1 MKALPYLVVYTIP
14 VAVLV
19 SLFLGGWAYLA
30 TPVLIFVAIPVLDEL
45 LGKDDYNPTP
55 AEEQERKD
63 NIVYDL
69 IVRLW
74 VPVQLVLMAMI
85 FGIVASG
92 SLAVTEII
100 GLVVSTSLLT
110 VAGINV
116 AHELMHRK
124 SKSDR
129 ALAEVLMNS
138 VSYTHFCI
146 EHVHGHHRNI
156 ATPNDP
162 ASSSLGQSLYS
173 FFPQV
178 IWGSLKSVIHIEGTR
193 NERRCIPW
201 YSPYNRLTRD
211 AVVGIATHLAV
222 FAIGGW
228 QVELFFIAQSI
239 GAIALLEV
247 INYIEHYGLQ
257 RPETAPGKYG
267 PVMEWH
273 SWNANHRMSN
283 LWMFNLQRHADHH
296 AHTSRP
302 YYLLRAVIDGPQLP
316 YGYPSMVLIAFVPPL
331 WRKVMDH
338 RVQEL
343 TTQVAVEHAMA
354 SK

>member
-1 MKALPYLVVYTIP
+1 MKALPYLLVYTIP

-30 TPVLIFVAIPVLDEL
+30 TPVLVFIAIPILDEL
-45 LGKDDYNPTP
+45 LGKNDYNPTP

-74 VPVQLVLMAMI
+74 VPVQLALLALI
-85 FGIVASG
+85 FGTVASG
-92 SLAVTEII
+92 TLALSETL
-100 GLVVSTSLLT
+100 GLVITTSLLT
-110 VAGINV
+110 VSGINV

-129 ALAEVLMNS
+129 ALAEILMNS

-146 EHVHGHHRNI
+146 EHVHGHHRHI
-156 ATPNDP
+156 ATPTDP
-162 ASSSLGQSLYS
+162 ASSYLGQSLYS
-173 FFPQV
+173 FYPKV
-178 IWGSLKSVIHIEGTR
+178 VWGSLKSAIRIERTR
-193 NERRCIPW
+193 NQRRNVPW
-201 YSPYNRLTRD
+201 YSPNNRLTRY
-211 AVVGIATHLAV
+211 AVIGAATHIAV
-222 FAIGGW
+222 FAVWGW
-228 QVELFFIAQSI
+228 QVELFFIAQGV
-239 GAIALLEV
+239 GAFSLLEV
-247 INYIEHYGLQ
+247 INYVEHYGLH

-296 AHTSRP
+296 AHAARP
-302 YYLLRAVIDGPQLP
+302 YYLLRAVTDGPQLP
-316 YGYPSMVLIAFVPPL
+316 HGYPAMVLMAFGPPL
-331 WRKVMDH
+331 WRKAMDH
-338 RVQEL
+338 RVREL
-343 TTQVAVEHAMA
+343 TTQAPLEHAMA